1 MKLTSNGYFIP
12 GANLKDL
19 PNNYFKLEE
28 FINPSS
34 ASHSTLT
41 NPTNGDSAPLP
52 AFSPLMFINS
62 IGEISIVLKTSSEF
76 NNNLTNISL
85 DISRSG
91 TTTHAIKSVN
101 NNLLIIDSPTV
112 IYDILSEVIPII
124 ITGAGT
130 TTTTT
135 LAGGTTTTTT
145 VISKLNL
152 AINYV
157 GSSVSTKSFTLPSK
171 FKIGDIVK
179 IYDIVYPAVNF
190 LIGEVTSV
198 TETVSNTGNFYKL
211 TVLVRS
217 QTTAATSTVPDW
229 GISCTQNIII
239 LKPAVVTNTS
249 TGVNQIV
256 LNKSNFPSGLSSE
269 WLLNTQQFQLFG
281 GKDYFLNLFKNLSF
295 ANFSELLLNNSDL
308 ISYESYIDGML
319 LPGKQIQISIEK
331 ADQVIKNT
339 IISTSPEFVQTA
351 SQRLMG
357 GVIHSESAS
366 IKYEIFR
373 YSGEYDIVYKPVS
386 GFKFNSKLGSTDLS
400 ASNSFFNT
408 EIKNFFTIP
417 EFYLVKYAES
427 KILDFQDSQDY
438 LPIYPLINESPID
451 KTSYNAL
458 SSSWDF
464 NYHQVYTNKNTY
476 TLVPGSR
483 RITEDY
489 SFVSKLINL
498 PMSLTAESFNAVQV
512 TTKNFEITDAQF
524 KQLTI
529 NGQAVDIIYATY
541 QNEIKIKIN
550 LELIISK
557 ALITNGL
564 RFQFN
569 KFFKDGNTILTTDPL
584 VFGTLTQ
591 EQYLL
596 NYCKAN
602 LSKLYTLATA
612 EFYNKPISSPIIN
625 DTFAQTKFINFSQ
638 VSYAN
643 LISNGYVLDS
653 NFIQIN
659 NTGSAILTGSIPT
672 NLIPGSSGF
681 SVVPKLKINY
691 I

>member
-1 MKLTSNGYFIP
+1 M
-12 GANLKDL
+12 
-19 PNNYFKLEE
+19 
-28 FINPSS
+28 
-34 ASHSTLT
+34 
-41 NPTNGDSAPLP
+41 
-52 AFSPLMFINS
+52 
-62 IGEISIVLKTSSEF
+62 
-76 NNNLTNISL
+76 
-85 DISRSG
+85 
-91 TTTHAIKSVN
+91 
-101 NNLLIIDSPTV
+101 
-112 IYDILSEVIPII
+112 
-124 ITGAGT
+124 
-130 TTTTT
+130 
-135 LAGGTTTTTT
+135 
-145 VISKLNL
+145 
-152 AINYV
+152 
-157 GSSVSTKSFTLPSK
+157 
-171 FKIGDIVK
+171 
-179 IYDIVYPAVNF
+179 
-190 LIGEVTSV
+190 
-198 TETVSNTGNFYKL
+198 
-211 TVLVRS
+211 
-217 QTTAATSTVPDW
+217 
-229 GISCTQNIII
+229 
-239 LKPAVVTNTS
+239 
-249 TGVNQIV
+249 
-256 LNKSNFPSGLSSE
+256 
-269 WLLNTQQFQLFG
+269 
-281 GKDYFLNLFKNLSF
+281 
-295 ANFSELLLNNSDL
+295 
-308 ISYESYIDGML
+308 
-319 LPGKQIQISIEK
+319 
-331 ADQVIKNT
+331 
-339 IISTSPEFVQTA
+339 
-351 SQRLMG
+351 
-357 GVIHSESAS
+357 
-366 IKYEIFR
+366 
-373 YSGEYDIVYKPVS
+373 
-386 GFKFNSKLGSTDLS
+386 
-400 ASNSFFNT
+400 
-408 EIKNFFTIP
+408 
-417 EFYLVKYAES
+417 
-427 KILDFQDSQDY
+427 
-438 LPIYPLINESPID
+438 
-451 KTSYNAL
+451 
-458 SSSWDF
+458 
-464 NYHQVYTNKNTY
+464 YTNKNTY

>member
-1 MKLTSNGYFIP
+1 
-12 GANLKDL
+12 
-19 PNNYFKLEE
+19 
-28 FINPSS
+28 
-34 ASHSTLT
+34 
-41 NPTNGDSAPLP
+41 
-52 AFSPLMFINS
+52 
-62 IGEISIVLKTSSEF
+62 
-76 NNNLTNISL
+76 
-85 DISRSG
+85 
-91 TTTHAIKSVN
+91 
-101 NNLLIIDSPTV
+101 
-112 IYDILSEVIPII
+112 
-124 ITGAGT
+124 
-130 TTTTT
+130 
-135 LAGGTTTTTT
+135 
-145 VISKLNL
+145 
-152 AINYV
+152 
-157 GSSVSTKSFTLPSK
+157 
-171 FKIGDIVK
+171 
-179 IYDIVYPAVNF
+179 
-190 LIGEVTSV
+190 
-198 TETVSNTGNFYKL
+198 
-211 TVLVRS
+211 
-217 QTTAATSTVPDW
+217 
-229 GISCTQNIII
+229 
-239 LKPAVVTNTS
+239 
-249 TGVNQIV
+249 
-256 LNKSNFPSGLSSE
+256 
-269 WLLNTQQFQLFG
+269 
-281 GKDYFLNLFKNLSF
+281 
-295 ANFSELLLNNSDL
+295 
-308 ISYESYIDGML
+308 ML